1 MTELMTV
8 GYERLTPK
16 ALTALLNRCSVD
28 RIVDVRELAVSRRA
42 GFAKTALMEVL
53 SSSGIAYTHLPNL
66 GCPREIRHAY
76 REDQNWK
83 RYTKRFCAYLEP
95 RVDDLNA
102 LAELIRQERC
112 CLLCYEEDFNFCHRS
127 FVAEKLASFVDPI
140 RIHHLTGPIQGR
152 VVVLGE
158 LAAA

>member
-8 GYERLTPK
+8 GYEGVAPK
-16 ALTALLNRCSVD
+16 AFLSLLGRCNVD

-42 GFAKTALMEVL
+42 GFSKTALMASLEK
-53 SSSGIAYTHLPNL
+53 SGIGYTHLPSL
-66 GCPREIRHAY
+66 GCPREVRHSY

-83 RYTKRFCAYLEP
+83 RYTKRFCAYLET
-95 RVDDLNA
+95 RDDDLML
-102 LAELIRQERC
+102 LAEFVRGERC

-127 FVAEKLASFVDPI
+127 FVAEKLGLFINPL
-140 RIHHLTGPIQGR
+140 RIKHLTGPIEGR
-152 VVVLGE
+152 VVELRA